1 MDLYL
6 LWIAFILGIV
16 EGITEFIPVSS
27 TGHLI
32 LAAELLKFNDES
44 SKVFEIVIQLGAIL
58 AVVFEYKKKLIQ
70 TFKGALHDK
79 VSQNFIIHLFI
90 AFLPAAIMGLLFH
103 KLIKLYL
110 FNPLIVGVSLVIGGL
125 IMILI
130 EKKLTI
136 KTETNVDQITKK
148 QAFIVGLAQCF
159 ALIPGVSRSASTI
172 MGGLISGL
180 DRKTAT
186 EFSFYLAIPIIF
198 AASIFDLTTN
208 FSILHSHHIPIFLIG
223 FITAF
228 ISAYLIIKI
237 FIKYVANNNFIIF
250 GWYRIFIGI
259 IAIFYFL

>member
-6 LWIAFILGIV
+6 LWVAFILGIV

-58 AVVFEYKKKLIQ
+58 AVMFEYKKKLIQ
-70 TFKGALHDK
+70 TFKGAFNEK

-130 EKKLTI
+130 EKKLTFKI
-136 KTETNVDQITKK
+136 ETNVDQITKK